1 MEKLISWSTV
11 TVRGLISSTVHLQ
24 NADGNHRYSVGRQN
38 IQNEDSEFHVYR
50 MDWSESRLDFFV
62 DDVRH
67 GFSLTEKHAL
77 SPTLLFILNVAMG
90 GLFTDNTID
99 PNFSA
104 SAMEI
109 DYIRLYK

>member
-1 MEKLISWSTV
+1 MLTETTV
-11 TVRGLISSTVHLQ
+11 ILLEDKTFKTS
-24 NADGNHRYSVGRQN
+24 
-38 IQNEDSEFHVYR
+38 DSEFHVYR

-67 GFSLTEKHAL
+67 HGFSLTENMPFHQ
-77 SPTLLFILNVAMG
+77 PFFFILNVAMG

-104 SAMEI
+104 LLW
-109 DYIRLYK
+109 RLITSVYTNKFKKETNYT